1 MRFVHG
7 DMTDMPAGN
16 TRRMFGNGVFGIL
29 SESVNKWERRAPLTP
44 SHCARLLHHHGVSQ
58 IIVQPS
64 TNRIHHD
71 VLYEEVG
78 CQISQDLSPCGLIL
92 GIKQPK
98 VQQFFPPFF
107 FVGKSWYMSALQ
119 LQRLIVQCN
128 SRGQIIIFIYI
139 SIIVF
144 LVFMKCRLSSTSL
157 TL

>member
-1 MRFVHG
+1 
-7 DMTDMPAGN
+7 MPAGN

-44 SHCARLLHHHGVSQ
+44 SHRARLLHHNGVSQ

-107 FVGKSWYMSALQ
+107 LLVNQPALQ
-119 LQRLIVQCN
+119 LQRLIIQCN
-128 SRGQIIIFIYI
+128 SMLF
-139 SIIVF
+139 
-144 LVFMKCRLSSTSL
+144 KN
-157 TL
+157 